1 MTNQQLDIM
10 LKFITIGIMAIVL
23 LLFISLWLAKHGV
36 IPQIDLLQ
44 QVDARHKCLP
54 SFDSTQAH
62 FDRINQTFTINISHA
77 GYCMST

>member
-1 MTNQQLDIM
+1 M

-44 QVDARHKCLP
+44 QVDAHHKCLQT
-54 SFDSTQAH
+54 FDSTIAH
-62 FDRINQTFTINISHA
+62 FDRTNQTFTINITHP
-77 GYCMST
+77 GFCMST